1 MSQPQIT
8 ITGRLVADPELR
20 FTRSQKPVAQF
31 RLAHNQGHFDK
42 STNQWVDENSLFI
55 NINAWGGLGEN
66 VAEELSKGDLAI
78 VQGRV
83 KQRDFQTKQGE
94 NRSVLEITADE
105 VGHLITRAKNNGGQ
119 NQGGQGGRNNSA
131 QNQGGGQAG
140 DPWAGAN
147 SAPTGG
153 FTGATQNDQP
163 PF

>member
-20 FTRSQKPVAQF
+20 FTRNSQAVAQF
-31 RLAHNQGHFDK
+31 RIAHNQSRFDK
-42 STNQWVDENSLFI
+42 TQNEWVDEGALFI

-105 VGHLITRAKNNGGQ
+105 VGRLITRAKNNGGQ
-119 NQGGQGGRNNSA
+119 NQGG
-131 QNQGGGQAG
+131 GQTG
-140 DPWAGAN
+140 DPWQGAN
-147 SAPTGG
+147 NAPTGG
-153 FTGATQNDQP
+153 FGGATQNDQP

>member
-20 FTRSQKPVAQF
+20 FTRNSQAVAQF
-31 RLAHNQGHFDK
+31 RIAHNQSRFDK
-42 STNQWVDENSLFI
+42 AQNEWVDEGALFI

-119 NQGGQGGRNNSA
+119 NQGG
-131 QNQGGGQAG
+131 GQAG
-140 DPWAGAN
+140 DPWQGAN
-147 SAPTGG
+147 NAPTGG
-153 FTGATQNDQP
+153 FGGATQNDQP

>member
-20 FTRSQKPVAQF
+20 FTRNSQAVAQF
-31 RLAHNQGHFDK
+31 RIAHNQSRFDK
-42 STNQWVDENSLFI
+42 AQNEWVDEGALFI

-105 VGHLITRAKNNGGQ
+105 VGRLITRAKNNGGQ
-119 NQGGQGGRNNSA
+119 NQGGQGGWNNSA

-140 DPWAGAN
+140 DPWQGAN
-147 SAPTGG
+147 NAPTGG
-153 FTGATQNDQP
+153 FGGATQNDQP

>member
-20 FTRSQKPVAQF
+20 FTRNSQAVAQF
-31 RLAHNQGHFDK
+31 RIAHNQSRFDK
-42 STNQWVDENSLFI
+42 AQNEWVDEGALFI

-105 VGHLITRAKNNGGQ
+105 VGRLITRAKNNGGQ
-119 NQGGQGGRNNSA
+119 NQGGQGGWNNSV

-153 FTGATQNDQP
+153 FGGATQNDQP

>member
-31 RLAHNQGHFDK
+31 RLAHNQSRFDK
-42 STNQWVDENSLFI
+42 AQNEWVDEGALFI

-66 VAEELSKGDLAI
+66 VAEELSKGDLVI

-105 VGHLITRAKNNGGQ
+105 VGRLITRAKNN
-119 NQGGQGGRNNSA
+119 NSGGQGGGWNNT
-131 QNQGGGQAG
+131 QPQGGGQPG
-140 DPWAGAN
+140 SDPWAGAN

-153 FTGATQNDQP
+153 FAGATQNDQP

>member
-20 FTRSQKPVAQF
+20 FTRNSQAVAQF
-31 RLAHNQGHFDK
+31 RIAHNQGRFDK
-42 STNQWVDENSLFI
+42 AQNEWVDEGALFI

-94 NRSVLEITADE
+94 NRSVLEVTADE
-105 VGHLITRAKNNGGQ
+105 VGRLITRSKNN
-119 NQGGQGGRNNSA
+119 NSGGQGGGWNNT
-131 QNQGGGQAG
+131 QPQGGGQAG
-140 DPWAGAN
+140 YPWQGAN
-147 SAPTGG
+147 NAPTGG
-153 FTGATQNDQP
+153 FGGATQNDQP